1 MRNCEMFHAEIKWM
15 MAVSILTG
23 IFALATFSAQAEPVT
38 VKIIHVQDGDT
49 VTALMPSTEHLRIR
63 IAGIDAPESRQ
74 DFGTRSRQMLT
85 RLVKGKAVQAE
96 ALSQDRYGRYVA
108 VLTLNGGD
116 VGLAMISAGLAWA
129 YRDFFKDLPDGY
141 AEAYEQAESEARQS
155 GRGLWGSPYP
165 MEPWKWRRVYREM
178 REKGRAAG
186 KSSSFPE

>member
-1 MRNCEMFHAEIKWM
+1 MRIFKMFHAEIKRLLT
-15 MAVSILTG
+15 ASALTG
-23 IFALATFSAQAEPVT
+23 ILALAASSAQAEPVT

-74 DFGTRSRQMLT
+74 DFGTRSRQMLS
-85 RLVKGKAVQAE
+85 RLVKGKTVQAE

-129 YRDFFKDLPDGY
+129 YRDYFKDLPEGY
-141 AEAYEQAESEARQS
+141 AEAYEQAENEARRS
-155 GRGLWGSPYP
+155 GRGLWGAPYP

-178 REKGRAAG
+178 WEKGRAAG
-186 KSSSFPE
+186 KNSSFPE